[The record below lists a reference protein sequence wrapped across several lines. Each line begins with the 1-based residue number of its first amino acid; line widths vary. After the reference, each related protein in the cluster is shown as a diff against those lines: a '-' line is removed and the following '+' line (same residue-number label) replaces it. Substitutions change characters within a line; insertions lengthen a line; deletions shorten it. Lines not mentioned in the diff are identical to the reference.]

1 MRRQRGGILFAVAL
15 MLAVIGALALTM
27 SREGAMAAQS
37 VEAEYDA
44 AVARSLAEAAL
55 NLAKWRNQRVDC
67 KRRDDLALTTM
78 PGFGSFSATVDK
90 APSNTLSMVATASTP
105 SGAQVTLARKNVVTH
120 ELAKTTTKAVSA
132 NGARSTYIDASFP
145 DTPMASAT
153 YMELTFGRSRA
164 LLKFALGDIPV
175 DSSVTSALLT
185 LTVAQTSPNAG
196 AVTIRRVLRAWD
208 GPAATWNTAA
218 TGAAWATAGGE
229 FTGSVAGV
237 TVGANSSYTWDVT
250 ALVDGWA
257 ARTYPNNGL
266 LLSPDGPLQQ
276 ARFHGFGAAPGLV
289 PTMIVTY
296 IPPC

>member
-1 MRRQRGGILFAVAL
+1 MRRQGGGVLFAVAL

-37 VEAEYDA
+37 VEGEYDA
-44 AVARSLAEAAL
+44 AVAHSLAEAAL

-67 KRRDDLALTTM
+67 KSRNDLALTTV
-78 PGFGSFSATVDK
+78 PGLGSFSAIVDK
-90 APSNTLSMVATASTP
+90 APSNTLTMVATASTP
-105 SGAQVTLARKNVVTH
+105 SGAQVSLARKNVVTH

-132 NGARSTYIDASFP
+132 SGARSTYIDASFP

-153 YMELTFGRSRA
+153 YMELTAGRSRA
-164 LLKFALGDIPV
+164 LLKFGLGDIPV

-196 AVTIRRVLRAWD
+196 LVSIRRVLRPWD
-208 GPAATWNTAA
+208 EPAVTWNTA
-218 TGAAWATAGGE
+218 GPGPWATPGGE
-229 FTGSVAGV
+229 FSAGSAAKAM
-237 TVGANSSYTWDVT
+237 VGTNASYTWDVT

-276 ARFHGFGAAPGLV
+276 ARFHGFGAGTGLV
-289 PTMIVTY
+289 PTMTVTY